1 MLRSK
6 LLILKCIDKKN
17 NIVNH
22 MLNYMAFGMCLG
34 SSPTNL
40 SGRNYCD
47 AMNKS
52 EYVLFCN
59 VNLYFCFTRRRD
71 LLLN

>member
-6 LLILKCIDKKN
+6 LLILKCIDKKY

-34 SSPTNL
+34 SCPTNL
-40 SGRNYCD
+40 SGRKYCD
-47 AMNKS
+47 AMNKNKSYIYIIKVDVSKS
-52 EYVLFCN
+52 EYVLF
-59 VNLYFCFTRRRD
+59 VM
-71 LLLN
+71 